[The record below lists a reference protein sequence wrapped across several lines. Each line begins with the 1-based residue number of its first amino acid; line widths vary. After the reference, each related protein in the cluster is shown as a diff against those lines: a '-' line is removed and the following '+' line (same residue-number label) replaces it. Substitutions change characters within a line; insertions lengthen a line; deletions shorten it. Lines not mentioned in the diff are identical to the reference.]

1 MNHSDPESRKVKLAA
16 PSWGASVSVCSVF
29 GRSEVFGKILG
40 EQKWLLELLQRCL
53 GAIWSENKPNG
64 AFSSLGLFLPK
75 SFFTH
80 LILVFQTLRLGRC
93 EEEEESREL
102 PVHPGAFI
110 SSPSSDED
118 DGPEK
123 VEGFCSEETKPSFLM
138 SVDPSAPF

>member
-1 MNHSDPESRKVKLAA
+1 MLFRSSEGWKTGWLEVNHSDPESRRVKLAA

-40 EQKWLLELLQRCL
+40 EQKWLLELRQRCL

-93 EEEEESREL
+93 EEEESREASCPPWSL
-102 PVHPGAFI
+102 HLL
-110 SSPSSDED
+110 
-118 DGPEK
+118 
-123 VEGFCSEETKPSFLM
+123 TKQR
-138 SVDPSAPF
+138 